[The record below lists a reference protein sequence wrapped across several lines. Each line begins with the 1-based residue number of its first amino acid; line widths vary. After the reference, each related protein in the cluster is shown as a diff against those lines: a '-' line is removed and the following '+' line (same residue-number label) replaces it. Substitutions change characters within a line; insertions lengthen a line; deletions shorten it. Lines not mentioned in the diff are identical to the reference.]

1 MAFVNERI
9 TGNDRERYNIPEIE
23 RRIVVSDYITPS
35 ACTIDHER
43 GIYLL
48 DPAEER
54 EMRPGSDNRWPT
66 GLYGWVFLWH
76 GHELWVE
83 AKWLARGGESTG
95 HGWGHLRL
103 MSLGLMGEKV
113 GMLGKARRLPP
124 ELMPHREEILK
135 DLYEALLVYRVSG
148 IFSKYTSF
156 DLNLELA
163 EGI

>member
-9 TGNDRERYNIPEIE
+9 TGDDWERYNIQKMID
-23 RRIVVSDYITPS
+23 RIVPGQYTHPS
-35 ACTIDHER
+35 TCTIDHEC
-43 GIYLL
+43 GIYLIKV
-48 DPAEER
+48 AENR
-54 EMRPGSDNRWPT
+54 EMRPGSDNRWST
-66 GLYGWVFLWH
+66 GLCGWVFMWH

-83 AKWLARGGESTG
+83 AQWLAQGGESRG

-113 GMLGKARRLPP
+113 GMLGRPRRLPP

-135 DLYEALLVYRVSG
+135 DLYDALLAYREVG
-148 IFSKYTSF
+148 IFSKFTSY
-156 DLNLELA
+156 DLKLELA